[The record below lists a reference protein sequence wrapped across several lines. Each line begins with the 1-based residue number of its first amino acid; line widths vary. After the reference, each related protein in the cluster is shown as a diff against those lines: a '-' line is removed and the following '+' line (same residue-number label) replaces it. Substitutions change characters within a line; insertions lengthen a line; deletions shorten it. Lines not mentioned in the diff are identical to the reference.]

1 MVVKLSLKYN
11 YRKEKD
17 MNKEIEYDEG
27 EGSKTGF
34 VMINNNFLYSWS
46 GIIGPGPSVLYMDLL
61 SYCYGKKT
69 HAWPSVRTLA
79 EDLGITKNT
88 VRKYREVLIKFG
100 LIKKMYKRRLP
111 DGNYQTNVYEIVRSE
126 DLPCPEQNCVE
137 EAR

>member
-1 MVVKLSLKYN
+1 M
-11 YRKEKD
+11 E
-17 MNKEIEYDEG
+17 KEIEYDE
-27 EGSKTGF
+27 EKGSENGF
-34 VMINNNFLYSWS
+34 VMINNNFLENWS

-79 EDLGITKNT
+79 EDLGITKNS

-126 DLPCPEQNCVE
+126 DLPYPEQNRKE
-137 EAR
+137 EA

>member
-1 MVVKLSLKYN
+1 
-11 YRKEKD
+11 
-17 MNKEIEYDEG
+17 
-27 EGSKTGF
+27 
-34 VMINNNFLYSWS
+34 MINNNFLDYWS

-79 EDLGITKNT
+79 EDLGITKNS

-126 DLPCPEQNCVE
+126 DLPYPEQNCEE
-137 EAR
+137 EA

>member
-1 MVVKLSLKYN
+1 ME
-11 YRKEKD
+11 EK
-17 MNKEIEYDEG
+17 IEDIG
-27 EGSKTGF
+27 ENGSKNGF
-34 VMINNNFLYSWS
+34 VMINNIFLNYWS

-79 EDLGITKNT
+79 EYLGIAKNS

-100 LIKKMYKRRLP
+100 FIKKMYKRRLP

-137 EAR
+137 ET

>member
-1 MVVKLSLKYN
+1 M
-11 YRKEKD
+11 EE
-17 MNKEIEYDEG
+17 EIEYDEG
-27 EGSKTGF
+27 EGSKNGF
-34 VMINNNFLYSWS
+34 VMINNNFLDYWS

-79 EDLGITKNT
+79 EDLGITKNS

-111 DGNYQTNVYEIVRSE
+111 DGNHQTNVYEMVRSE
-126 DLPCPEQNCVE
+126 DLPYPEQNIE
-137 EAR
+137 EDA